1 MRAVFQMR
9 GNYELE
15 IHTLMIIMCKR
26 TRKEIAN
33 LFYRFDGNLVN
44 ANKTVRSKWA
54 NLFENLLS
62 RYRAELERIT
72 IGFRKSVK
80 STRSV
85 ASSGNVPSVLS
96 VVFSDKITIQLIR
109 ICNNRHG
116 ARVNISMDNPPNLFR
131 SL

>member
-26 TRKEIAN
+26 TRKEIAS
-33 LFYRFDGNLVN
+33 LFNIFDGNLVN

-85 ASSGNVPSVLS
+85 ALSGKVPSVLS
-96 VVFSDKITIQLIR
+96 VVFSDKIIQLIR

-116 ARVNISMDNPPNLFR
+116 ARVNNSMDNPPNLFR

>member
-33 LFYRFDGNLVN
+33 LFNIFDGNLIN

-80 STRSV
+80 STGSV

-96 VVFSDKITIQLIR
+96 VVFSDKIIQLIR

-116 ARVNISMDNPPNLFR
+116 TRVNNSMDNPPNLFR

>member
-33 LFYRFDGNLVN
+33 LFYIFDGNL
-44 ANKTVRSKWA
+44 VRSKWA
-54 NLFENLLS
+54 NFFLKILS

-85 ASSGNVPSVLS
+85 ASSGNVPIVLS
-96 VVFSDKITIQLIR
+96 VVFSDKITIHLIR
-109 ICNNRHG
+109 IC
-116 ARVNISMDNPPNLFR
+116 MQQ
-131 SL
+131 

>member
-1 MRAVFQMR
+1 MRAVFQML

-33 LFYRFDGNLVN
+33 LFYIFDGNLVN
-44 ANKTVRSKWA
+44 ANKTVRSKLA
-54 NLFENLLS
+54 SLFENLLS

-85 ASSGNVPSVLS
+85 ARRATCPVFFPLSSVI
-96 VVFSDKITIQLIR
+96 K
-109 ICNNRHG
+109 
-116 ARVNISMDNPPNLFR
+116 
-131 SL
+131 